1 MKYILSALI
10 AASTLAIMAPAFAG
24 PVQQT
29 CTTEYAVSKDAPV
42 GKYVDK
48 NGRTWV
54 GFKADGTPPDSLSSA
69 VNSTTCTESAAQVPA
84 QPPQQGGGPL

>member
-1 MKYILSALI
+1 MDKPVKYILSALI

-48 NGRTWV
+48 SGRTWV

-69 VNSTTCTESAAQVPA
+69 VNSTTCTQT
-84 QPPQQGGGPL
+84 QPTPV

>member
-10 AASTLAIMAPAFAG
+10 AASTFAIAAPALAAA
-24 PVQQT
+24 VQQT

-69 VNSTTCTESAAQVPA
+69 VNSTTCTTTQSAGPT
-84 QPPQQGGGPL
+84 PQ